1 MMLTVS
7 LDALSEEISNFT
19 DLPVNSSER
28 TIKTMT
34 FQIMR
39 RVFQDLL
46 VRKSVRGIHYSEKR
60 LAAADGKEYHSA
72 APINWV
78 YRTDKFF

>member
-1 MMLTVS
+1 MVS
-7 LDALSEEISNFT
+7 
-19 DLPVNSSER
+19 
-28 TIKTMT
+28 
-34 FQIMR
+34 
-39 RVFQDLL
+39 VFRELL

-72 APINWV
+72 APIKWV